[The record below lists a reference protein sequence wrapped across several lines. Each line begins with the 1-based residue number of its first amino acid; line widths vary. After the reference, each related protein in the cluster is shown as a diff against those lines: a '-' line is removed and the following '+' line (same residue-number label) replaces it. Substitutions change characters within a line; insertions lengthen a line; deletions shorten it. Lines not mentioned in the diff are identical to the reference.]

1 VLFLLSKKLKGGINL
16 AKSTFKKI
24 KYSYYRGCACIDY
37 QWLSANF
44 RLDGGMKVDPLIIIV
59 LDSDQAYLEMITSY
73 IHASSYHSKIQLK
86 TFTLRSALDIYLE
99 SSSKY
104 DLLAIQSEL
113 FDSLLMSSSMGS
125 CIVQLGERKLNS
137 SGFDTIYL
145 NKYQPL
151 NLLLDRMLSIYSD
164 HYTKALHVSN
174 MTQII
179 SVYSAVGGT
188 GKTTVAANL
197 AKLLAFLDHKVF
209 YLNLEMLPSVSM
221 FPAREDCQHFAQF
234 LYFIQVHAE
243 QLPAKLE
250 GLKNYDPIT
259 KVHYFDPFTNLLD
272 MEEMSG
278 SSVETLIQTIAS
290 QGDYEYIILDLDHTL
305 HERITSALSLSHQ
318 IIWLVLDDLNNIHK
332 SAALLKELKQK
343 FHGASPQWVDKVN
356 FVLNKFTGKMS
367 NDLAL
372 NSFQL
377 SGYLPY
383 VPQWKSVNSIEQL
396 MSENAFHGHLLQ
408 WFYSVKELSRV

>member
-1 VLFLLSKKLKGGINL
+1 LLSNKLNGGKNL
-16 AKSTFKKI
+16 AKSTFYTF
-24 KYSYYRGCACIDY
+24 KYSYYCGCACIDY
-37 QWLSANF
+37 QWPSANI
-44 RLDGGMKVDPLIIIV
+44 RLDGGVKVDPLIFVV

-73 IHASSYHSKIQLK
+73 VHASSYHSKIKLK

-113 FDSLLMSSSMGS
+113 FDPLLISTTKGS
-125 CIVQLGERKLNS
+125 CIVLLGENQLNTV
-137 SGFDTIYL
+137 GLDTILL

-174 MTQII
+174 TTQII

-197 AKLLAFLDHKVF
+197 AKLLSFLDHKVF

-221 FPAREDCQHFAQF
+221 FPAREDSQHFAQL
-234 LYFIQVHAE
+234 LYYIQVHAE
-243 QLPAKLE
+243 QLSIKLE
-250 GLKNYDPIT
+250 DLKNYDPIT
-259 KVHYFDPFTNLLD
+259 KVHFFDPLSSRMD

-305 HERITSALSLSHQ
+305 HERITRALSLSHL
-318 IIWLVLDDLNNIHK
+318 IIWLVLDDLNNIYK
-332 SAALLKELKQK
+332 STFLLKELKQK
-343 FHGASPQWVDKVN
+343 FHGASPLWVDKVN
-356 FVLNKFTGKMS
+356 FVLNKFTGNMN

-372 NSFQL
+372 KSIQP

-396 MSENAFHGHLLQ
+396 MSENAFHGHLMQ
-408 WFYSVKELSRV
+408 WFYSVKGLIKV